1 MINYSKKRK
10 MLDIKLSDTLYQ
22 NDRIYFPKNDF
33 TRTITKLYKNNRL
46 VNTAY
51 QGDLVSIEM
60 GQLLDFQDIYK
71 VVDAKIVEEN
81 SKYIKNEHIK
91 LPIQMKVFKLIGLP
105 LQLTVIYK
113 NKKISVKA
121 INALKKHKTY
131 L

>member
-1 MINYSKKRK
+1 

-60 GQLLDFQDIYK
+60 DQLLDFQDIYK

-81 SKYIKNEHIK
+81 SKYNKGVKSFITN
-91 LPIQMKVFKLIGLP
+91 QMKVLG
-105 LQLTVIYK
+105 
-113 NKKISVKA
+113 
-121 INALKKHKTY
+121 
-131 L
+131 

>member
-1 MINYSKKRK
+1 

-60 GQLLDFQDIYK
+60 DQLLIFKIFIRLLMQK
-71 VVDAKIVEEN
+71 LLKKIVN
-81 SKYIKNEHIK
+81 I
-91 LPIQMKVFKLIGLP
+91 
-105 LQLTVIYK
+105 
-113 NKKISVKA
+113 
-121 INALKKHKTY
+121 
-131 L
+131 

>member
-1 MINYSKKRK
+1 

-51 QGDLVSIEM
+51 QGDLVFYWN
-60 GQLLDFQDIYK
+60 GP
-71 VVDAKIVEEN
+71 V
-81 SKYIKNEHIK
+81 
-91 LPIQMKVFKLIGLP
+91 IGF
-105 LQLTVIYK
+105 
-113 NKKISVKA
+113 SR
-121 INALKKHKTY
+121 Y

>member
-60 GQLLDFQDIYK
+60 DQLLDFQDIYK

-91 LPIQMKVFKLIGLP
+91 LPIK
-105 LQLTVIYK
+105 
-113 NKKISVKA
+113 
-121 INALKKHKTY
+121 
-131 L
+131 